1 MKVLMEQDIL
11 KENEHQAEE
20 NRGRFRQVLTV
31 NLIGSPGCGK
41 TTLLEKTLEGLFE
54 DFRMAV
60 IEGDIYTA
68 KDAQRIQS
76 CGVPV
81 IQVNTAGG
89 CHLSAEITAKAASDL
104 DLENLDILFIENVGN
119 LVCPAEFD
127 LGEDCKAAV
136 LSVAEGDD
144 KPSKYPLLFQ
154 KSGIVILNKWDL
166 LPYTNFNVENA
177 VRDIR
182 GLNPDVPI
190 LQTAAFLG
198 EGLEDWFDWLRRRVK
213 EKKKRV

>member
-1 MKVLMEQDIL
+1 MKVRMEQEIL
-11 KENEHQAEE
+11 QENVHQAEE
-20 NRGRFRQVLTV
+20 NRRLFRRILTV

-41 TTLLEKTLEGLFE
+41 TTLLEKTLEALAGE
-54 DFRMAV
+54 FRMAV
-60 IEGDIYTA
+60 IEGDIYTT
-68 KDAQRIQS
+68 KDAQRIQDR
-76 CGVPV
+76 GVPV
-81 IQVNTAGG
+81 VQINTAGG

-104 DLENLDILFIENVGN
+104 NLANLDILFIENVGN

-154 KSGIVILNKWDL
+154 KSGIVILNKCDL
-166 LPYTNFNVENA
+166 LPYTNFNMETA
-177 VRDIR
+177 IRDIR

-190 LQTAAFLG
+190 LQTAAFRG
-198 EGLEDWFDWLRRRVK
+198 DGLARWFDWLRGETK
-213 EKKKRV
+213 EKRK